1 MSPPGARE
9 EREARRAEPV
19 AGPGDEAARAAGTVV
34 FFHAHP
40 DDEAIF
46 TGGSMRLLAD
56 AGVRVVLV
64 VATRGEEG
72 AGAPGHALAEQR
84 ELETRAAA
92 HLLGATAVHF
102 LGYAD
107 SGLGP
112 VVAATSFAAAPVDEA
127 AARLE
132 AILRAERAT
141 TLVTYD
147 PHGIYG
153 HPDHVQVER
162 VGVWAAAAVSLATRY
177 ESTVDREYLH
187 FVETHL
193 VEEAGRAL
201 PLGPPDDVGPG
212 SPAALH
218 PSRREADLGLAA
230 TFVGL
235 PSVLIDCT
243 VDVRKVL
250 DVKRRAMLAHASQIP
265 PDSSAMRLSPAAFA
279 EVYGFEWYARH
290 GAPGPLDSL
299 R

>member
-1 MSPPGARE
+1 VPTTPSP
-9 EREARRAEPV
+9 
-19 AGPGDEAARAAGTVV
+19 TVV

-64 VATRGEEG
+64 VATRGEAG
-72 AGAPGHALAEQR
+72 AGAPGDELPARR
-84 ELETRAAA
+84 EAETRTAAT
-92 HLLGATAVHF
+92 LLGVEVVHF
-102 LGYAD
+102 LGYTD

-112 VVAATSFAAAPVDEA
+112 DLSPGSFAAAPVDEA

-132 AILRAERAT
+132 ALLRAEHADA
-141 TLVTYD
+141 LVTYD

-162 VGVWAAAAVSLATRY
+162 VGSWAGRAAGVTTRY

-193 VEEAGRAL
+193 VEEAGLAL
-201 PLGPPDDVGPG
+201 APMPPDELAPVPPGVNRAAGGGPM
-212 SPAALH
+212 
-218 PSRREADLGLAA
+218 GLAG

-243 VDVRKVL
+243 VDVRATL

-265 PDSSAMRLSPAAFA
+265 ADSSAMRLGPAAFA

-290 GAPGPLDSL
+290 GPPGPLDDL
-299 R
+299 PRC

>member
-1 MSPPGARE
+1 VPSPP
-9 EREARRAEPV
+9 RA
-19 AGPGDEAARAAGTVV
+19 TIV

-64 VATRGEEG
+64 VATRGE
-72 AGAPGHALAEQR
+72 AGTGVAGHALAERR
-84 ELETRAAA
+84 EAETHAAA
-92 HLLGATAVHF
+92 DLLGVDAVHF

-112 VVAATSFAAAPVDEA
+112 HLAPGCFAAAPVAEA

-132 AILRAERAT
+132 AVLRAEGAT
-141 TLVTYD
+141 ALVTYD
-147 PHGIYG
+147 AHGIYG

-162 VGVWAAAAVSLATRY
+162 VGSWAGRAAGVATRY

-193 VEEAGRAL
+193 VEEAGQAVTV
-201 PLGPPDDVGPG
+201 PLGPPDDVAPG

-218 PSRREADLGLAA
+218 PGGAELGLAG

-235 PSVLIDCT
+235 PSVLVDCT
-243 VDVRKVL
+243 VDVRAAL
-250 DVKRRAMLAHASQIP
+250 GTKRLAMLAHASQIP
-265 PDSSAMRLSPAAFA
+265 ADSSAMRLSPAAFA

-290 GAPGPLDSL
+290 GPPGPLDDL
-299 R
+299 PRC